1 MTMTKILLTCVLLWL
16 AGCADNLQV
25 PRTNITPVAD
35 ARVLDQDGRTVMLAA
50 SGGGTTSVTLDGS
63 HSRDADGSVARYR
76 WLSSTLRGL
85 DGGPAGA
92 EGDAADGG
100 GPEPTAGTA
109 AKPPPGRWI
118 PTDADPGWPDDVQQP
133 QVTLGPG
140 DYAFTLWVIDDRG
153 EVSEPSTITI
163 VVAR

>member
-25 PRTNITPVAD
+25 PRTNITPIAD
-35 ARVLDQDGRTVMLAA
+35 ARVLNQDERTVMLAA

-92 EGDAADGG
+92 DRADADGG
-100 GPEPTAGTA
+100 TPDTAGAA

-118 PTDADPGWPDDVQQP
+118 PQGADPGWPDDVAQP

-140 DYAFTLWVIDDRG
+140 DYEFTLWVIDDRG

-163 VVAR
+163 VVSR